1 MDATSLEK
9 KIIYLKGVQN
19 GILQGN
25 QPYVSKYKM
34 QVDFEVQQLEK
45 LFQQLQLAWDSKSP
59 ASSST
64 SRQKTVPVPPIQPK
78 QTNQPVQSNPQSTS
92 NPQSSSS
99 TKEESMMDIN
109 VQFDS
114 VSKKINALK
123 EQLFHQNNQIKVLSR
138 NKTYA
143 QSMKINQIINQ
154 NKFLYQQIQQ
164 YQALYDA
171 LQMKMLQPEQKIP
184 VSTSSTSSTS
194 STARTSQPLKIKPI
208 LKKSVHSTGEEHT
221 SRHVNFID
229 SSNVKSQEKPTLLL
243 KKRDAPKAV
252 IKEVEQ
258 EKLNENELMKE
269 FQSTL
274 GALQKLLV

>member
-64 SRQKTVPVPPIQPK
+64 SLQKTVPIPPK
-78 QTNQPVQSNPQSTS
+78 QTNQPVQSNP
-92 NPQSSSS
+92 
-99 TKEESMMDIN
+99 KEESMIDIN
-109 VQFDS
+109 VQFEA

-143 QSMKINQIINQ
+143 QSMRIHQIINQ
-154 NKFLYQQIQQ
+154 NKYLYQQIQQ

-171 LQMKMLQPEQKIP
+171 LQIKMHQPVLGSSIKTKINQ
-184 VSTSSTSSTS
+184 TSE
-194 STARTSQPLKIKPI
+194 PIKTKSI
-208 LKKSVHSTGEEHT
+208 LKKSSTLPQKESPPSMREEKPH
-221 SRHVNFID
+221 HVNFMD
-229 SSNVKSQEKPTLLL
+229 ESKVSGSRQPTLLL